1 MKTWKENNLLRKFR
15 ESTDASLILRNPEA
29 YFDSVNWTI
38 PAEDYDKVVDNL
50 YQMMATDSNPYQH
63 QVGENG
69 RTIYEIC
76 DTLASNGKNPQFRGD
91 WENAKKMSLQ
101 MSESVGGALNLR
113 EGSFKK
119 KLAAIALAG
128 MIGLGALGAAP
139 MFSNA
144 DLTRFG
150 NDAQK
155 FTQNVTAVM
164 QQVENEDEAT
174 FSAYKDAFGPVMKM
188 VKEMV
193 NYASADTDEE
203 RTECMKG
210 IAKYAKQISANPA
223 AKAQFNK
230 MLAKSGNGSLVE
242 LAKSIVVPG
251 TGGLTAFQCAIGVN
265 GGIRY

>member
-1 MKTWKENNLLRKFR
+1 MKTWKEDNLLRKFK
-15 ESTDASLILRNPEA
+15 ESADASLILSDPNA

-38 PAEDYDKVVDNL
+38 PAADYDKVVDNL
-50 YQMMATDSNPYQH
+50 YRMMATDSNPYQH

-69 RTIYEIC
+69 RTIYDIC
-76 DTLASNGKNPQFRGD
+76 NTLASNGRNPQFRRD
-91 WENAKKMSLQ
+91 WEDAKNMSSQ
-101 MSESVGGALNLR
+101 MSESVGRALNLR

-128 MIGLGALGAAP
+128 MIGLGVLGASP
-139 MFSNA
+139 MFSDA

-155 FTQNVTAVM
+155 FTQNVTTVM

-174 FSAYKDAFGPVMKM
+174 FSAYKDAFGPVMR
-188 VKEMV
+188 MV
-193 NYASADTDEE
+193 NEMIGYASANTDEE
-203 RTECMKG
+203 RDESMKG
-210 IAKYAKQISANPA
+210 IAKYAKQISSNPT

-230 MLAKSGNGSLVE
+230 MLSKSGDGSLVE
-242 LAKSIVVPG
+242 LAKNIVVPG
-251 TGGLTAFQCAIGVN
+251 TGGLTAFQCALGVN